1 MNTSKKLLLVI
12 MFLLVSTD
20 AKAVPAPQLVDPSRV
35 KEQFEEHRFDPD
47 VKPRITV
54 QEAVAVKA
62 PKGAEKIKINLSEI
76 KIKDMNVY
84 TAAEINAIYA
94 DKIGKTITLADLY
107 VIAQE
112 ITRKYRNDGYVLT
125 QLVVPPQTIDKKGK
139 IELRA
144 VEGFISTIAVEGT
157 RNDKEKALIES
168 YLNKIDRTKALNIR
182 DLEHALLLVNS
193 IPGVSARSILS
204 PSANKVGGADL
215 SVIVEHKA
223 YKGSLGLN
231 NFGTKYLG
239 MTQASSEMS
248 FHSLLGNNERIT
260 TQFVVAPDRH
270 EGAEMFYASAGYS
283 QPINSYGTSM
293 TLSGN
298 NANTKPGSSLAS
310 FDAKGRSTGVVA
322 RLDHPIVRSRDFNL
336 RSNIEFNYTNTRSKD
351 NLGGPVIRD
360 RTRVVRVGGSVDG
373 LDTLFNAGYNSL
385 AITAS
390 KGIDVMN
397 ATNKH
402 QDDTT
407 SPDSNGNQFEKI
419 EAEIMRQQLITN
431 DISLFLAAKGQLA
444 NGGLLSGEGFGV
456 GGINWGRG
464 YDNSEI
470 VGDDGYAVKGELQW
484 TDPVRVDFVSGYSVF
499 AFYDLGKTWSD
510 TASLPLDKQTRT
522 STGLGLRADVT
533 EDVSANAI
541 IAVPI
546 NREVAAE
553 GDDNPRIF
561 AGISKT
567 F

>member
-1 MNTSKKLLLVI
+1 MVFPLIL
-12 MFLLVSTD
+12 
-20 AKAVPAPQLVDPSRV
+20 AVPAPQLVDPSRV

>member
-1 MNTSKKLLLVI
+1 